1 MYQQYFSKVRQ
12 VTVFLVAMV
21 FVEES
26 FARNTLT
33 MMDDATP
40 AQRTVIR
47 NVTVIQPDAKKVSTS
62 VADVWLENGM
72 IQAVLRPGSTA
83 PKSTSSDVKQIDG
96 SGRFLLPGLIDS
108 HVHLANVAGMTGAQK
123 KKYPQALSA
132 YWQQLPRS
140 YLYYGFTSLVD
151 LNVYHPNQIKAF
163 TQSPVAPRLWHCG
176 PQVSVYDD
184 FTFAVEGLSEV
195 EKLEQDFVL
204 DPASAKPTT
213 VKNPHEH
220 SVSKTMQKLNDA
232 GASCIKMLYEDETVG
247 LPVNWQSPS
256 TNLVSEIVQA
266 GARSNMPVV
275 LHAPSAAGHQLAL
288 SSGVSVL
295 AHGLWARELSEKSF
309 QNNDLSAQDS
319 DLLKQVAERGI
330 GYQPTLRVINAEQE
344 LLDPSSVKNE
354 LYEKVYPAD
363 YLRFLQ
369 TEDAQWGIK
378 RLASRPQI
386 WSAELRRA
394 IKSFPGA
401 KEADGLRLLAYGYPM
416 YRERLIH
423 VLNKLHQHKAKLL
436 LGSDTP
442 AMNFYTQPPGLNGNL
457 EMLAWQDA
465 GIPPEQILRAATY
478 NNAQAFRLS
487 KVGQIRAHMHADLLL
502 LRENPLKDI
511 RALESIDLVFVQ
523 GRAYE
528 RESFA
533 ASRLQ

>member
-1 MYQQYFSKVRQ
+1 MYQYHFRKILQ
-12 VTVFLVAMV
+12 VTTSLLAIVAI
-21 FVEES
+21 EEALAANS
-26 FARNTLT
+26 ITI
-33 MMDDATP
+33 MDDAK
-40 AQRTVIR
+40 AEQRTVIR
-47 NVTVIQPDAKKVSTS
+47 NVTVIQPDAEKVSTS

-83 PKSTSSDVKQIDG
+83 PQSTSSDVKQIDG
-96 SGRFLLPGLIDS
+96 SGRYLLPGLIDS

-123 KKYPQALSA
+123 KNYPQALSA

-163 TQSPVAPRLWHCG
+163 SQSPVAPRLWHCG
-176 PQVSVYDD
+176 PQVSVYED
-184 FTFAVEGLSEV
+184 FTFSVEGLSEA

-204 DPASAKPTT
+204 DPASATPAT

-220 SVSKTMQKLNDA
+220 SVPRTMQKLKDA
-232 GASCIKMLYEDETVG
+232 GATCIKMLYEDETVG

-256 TNLVSEIVQA
+256 TKLVSEFARA
-266 GARSNMPVV
+266 GAHSNMPVV

-309 QNNDLSAQDS
+309 RNNDLSCQDS

-330 GYQPTLRVINAEQE
+330 GYQPTLRVINAEHE
-344 LLDPSSVKNE
+344 LLSPSAVKNK
-354 LYEKVYPAD
+354 LYEKVYPPE

-369 TEDAQWGIK
+369 SEDAQWGVK
-378 RLASRPQI
+378 KLASRPQI
-386 WSAELRRA
+386 WSHELRQA
-394 IKSFPGA
+394 IKSIPGA
-401 KEADGLRLLAYGYPM
+401 DDADGLRLLEHAYPM
-416 YRERLIH
+416 YRERLKQ
-423 VLNKLHQHKAKLL
+423 VLNTLHQHKAKFL

-442 AMNFYTQPPGLNGNL
+442 AMNLYTQPPGLNGYL

-487 KVGQIRAHMHADLLL
+487 KAGQIRSNMYADLLL

-511 RALESIDLVFVQ
+511 RALESIDIIFVQ

-533 ASRLQ
+533 ASRSK

>member
-1 MYQQYFSKVRQ
+1 MYQGSFSKIVQ
-12 VTVFLVAMV
+12 VSALVLALAV
-21 FVEES
+21 AEVS
-26 FARNTLT
+26 FARNTLS
-33 MMDDATP
+33 MMDDATT

-47 NVTVIQPDAKKVSTS
+47 NVTVIQPGAEKVSTS

-72 IQAVLRPGSTA
+72 IQALLRPGSTA
-83 PKSTSSDVKQIDG
+83 PKSTSSAVKQIDG

-176 PQVSVYDD
+176 PQVSVHDD
-184 FTFAVEGLSEV
+184 FTFAVEGLSEA

-204 DPASAKPTT
+204 DPASATPAA

-220 SVSKTMQKLNDA
+220 SVPKTMQKLKDA
-232 GASCIKMLYEDETVG
+232 GATCIKMLYEDDTVG

-256 TNLVSEIVQA
+256 KKLVGEFARA
-266 GARSNMPVV
+266 GAQSNMPVV

-309 QNNDLSAQDS
+309 QNNDLSSQDS

-344 LLDPSSVKNE
+344 LLSPSAVRNK
-354 LYEKVYPAD
+354 LYEKVYPPD
-363 YLRFLQ
+363 YLRYLQ
-369 TEDAQWGIK
+369 SEDAQWGVK
-378 RLASRPQI
+378 KLASRPKI
-386 WSAELRRA
+386 WSDELRQA
-394 IKSFPGA
+394 IKSIPGA
-401 KEADGLRLLAYGYPM
+401 NEADGLRLLEHAYPM
-416 YRERLIH
+416 YRERLKH

-442 AMNFYTQPPGLNGNL
+442 AMNLYTQPPGLNGYL

-478 NNAQAFRLS
+478 NNAQAFHMNGL
-487 KVGQIRAHMHADLLL
+487 GQIKENMQADLLL
-502 LRENPLKDI
+502 LRQDPLRNI
-511 RALESIDLVFVQ
+511 SALETIEVVFIK
-523 GRAYE
+523 GRAFD
-528 RESFA
+528 RDAFLAKSVK
-533 ASRLQ
+533 

>member
-1 MYQQYFSKVRQ
+1 MVRTSFKKFIQ
-12 VTVFLVAMV
+12 VTALVLTLVLAANA
-21 FVEES
+21 
-26 FARNTLT
+26 FARKAPP
-33 MMDDATP
+33 MVDGATT

-47 NVTVIQPDAKKVSTS
+47 NVTVIQPGAKKVSTS

-83 PKSTSSDVKQIDG
+83 PKSTSSDLKQIDG

-151 LNVYHPNQIKAF
+151 LNAYHPNQIKAF

-176 PQVSVYDD
+176 PQVSVYED
-184 FTFAVEGLSEV
+184 FTFAVEGLSEA

-204 DPASAKPTT
+204 DPALATPAT
-213 VKNPHEH
+213 VKNPHKH
-220 SVSKTMQKLNDA
+220 SVPKTMQKLKDA
-232 GASCIKMLYEDETVG
+232 GASCIKMLVEDETVG

-256 TNLVSEIVQA
+256 TKLVSEFAQA
-266 GARSNMPVV
+266 GAQSNMPVV

-309 QNNDLSAQDS
+309 QSNDLSAQDS

-344 LLDPSSVKNE
+344 LLNPSAVKNK
-354 LYEKVYPAD
+354 LYEKVYPSD
-363 YLRFLQ
+363 YLRYLQ
-369 TEDAQWGIK
+369 TEDAQWGVK
-378 RLASRPQI
+378 KLASRPQI
-386 WSAELRRA
+386 WSPELRQA

-401 KEADGLRLLAYGYPM
+401 KGADGLRLLEHAYPM
-416 YRERLIH
+416 YRERLRH

-442 AMNFYTQPPGLNGNL
+442 AMNLYTQPPGLNGYL

-465 GIPPEQILRAATY
+465 GIPPKQILRAATY
-478 NNAQAFRLS
+478 NNAQVFRLS
-487 KVGQIRAHMHADLLL
+487 KVGQIRADMHADLLL

-511 RALESIDLVFVQ
+511 RAMESIDMVFVQ

-533 ASRLQ
+533 ASRLE